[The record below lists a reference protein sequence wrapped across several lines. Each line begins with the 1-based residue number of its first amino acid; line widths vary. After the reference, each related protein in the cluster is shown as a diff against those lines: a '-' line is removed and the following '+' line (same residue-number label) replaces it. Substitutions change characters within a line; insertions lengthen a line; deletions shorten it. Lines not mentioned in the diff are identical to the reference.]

1 MKHFKIGLKISFPTI
16 NRFVMTGVLVC
27 LLGACTTVK
36 PFVDSRREAGQRDTV
51 GQSTAD
57 VVAVCYNKFISD
69 RSQTYDL
76 AEAECQKSRRH
87 AVYESYSSFTCSLI
101 APYTAFYRC
110 VK

>member
-16 NRFVMTGVLVC
+16 NRFVLTGVLAC

-87 AVYESYSSFTCSLI
+87 AVYERYSSFSCSLV